1 MVALIGNTV
10 NKFIFPPTFNTIIM
24 SHNQQTIL
32 LTVNAHINTGM
43 DKSTGTNLGT
53 NNKVRGKPS

>member
-1 MVALIGNTV
+1 
-10 NKFIFPPTFNTIIM
+10 M

-43 DKSTGTNLGT
+43 DKSTGTNPGT